1 MLEFLNTIALTAHS
15 HAHDH
20 GDELGVWESTLHIL
34 TDPGHLIAELIFTI
48 FFDLVVVFFFYKIV
62 LKKIII
68 PRLRKDIHK
77 EIDASHGI
85 DESSHVVSK
94 DKALKNL

>member
-1 MLEFLNTIALTAHS
+1 MLSNLKVLLLQAQAHGHS
-15 HAHDH
+15 HDH
-20 GDELGVWESTLHIL
+20 SEELSLWESTLHVL
-34 TDPGHLIAELIFTI
+34 TDPGHIIAELIFTI

-77 EIDASHGI
+77 EIDTAHGI
-85 DESSHVVSK
+85 NEDCHDVVK
-94 DKALKNL
+94 